1 MSERLVTR
9 CPRCRT
15 AFIVRPEQ
23 LTVRKGLVRCGRCE
37 TVFRARTR
45 PYVEADAPEPPA
57 TAAASAPTQAEEI
70 AEATALLPQTA
81 PAPARTGA
89 PWTIA
94 AAVLL
99 LALLAQAI
107 HFFAPRMLIFV
118 PEARPVLAQACRLLA
133 CRADLP
139 IDLSKTD
146 LIRAQVL
153 LRENAQRGLMVSAAL
168 VNRASYLQRWP
179 AIELTLNDSRGEVLA
194 RRTYV
199 PGEFVASAD
208 ALQRGLPPKIAVPI
222 EFAITRPHVEPSGYE
237 LRLVS
242 PDSTT
247 P

>member
-45 PYVEADAPEPPA
+45 PYVEAAVPEPPA
-57 TAAASAPTQAEEI
+57 TAATPAPAEEI
-70 AEATALLPQTA
+70 AEAAAPLPQTA
-81 PAPARTGA
+81 PAPSRTGA
-89 PWTIA
+89 IWMMG
-94 AAVLL
+94 AVTLL

-107 HFFAPRMLIFV
+107 HFFAPRMLVFV
-118 PEARPVLAQACRLLA
+118 PEARPMLAQACRVLA
-133 CRADLP
+133 CSADLP

-153 LRENAQRGLMVSAAL
+153 VRENAQRGLMVSAAL
-168 VNRASYLQRWP
+168 VNRASHLQRWP
-179 AIELTLNDSRGEVLA
+179 AIELTLNDSHGEVLA
-194 RRTYV
+194 RRTYA
-199 PGEFVASAD
+199 PSEFVASAD
-208 ALQRGLPPKIAVPI
+208 ALQRGLPPKIAVPV
-222 EFAITRPHVEPSGYE
+222 EFAIARPHIEPAGYE

-242 PDSTT
+242 PD
-247 P
+247 